1 MIAPRAHNVPA
12 RLDVLRGAKAIAV
25 FMETTEKRIYA
36 LHGQRLL
43 PLYVEGSTICAR
55 KSTLV
60 AWIERQEAQGG

>member
-1 MIAPRAHNVPA
+1 
-12 RLDVLRGAKAIAV
+12 
-25 FMETTEKRIYA
+25 METTEKRIYA